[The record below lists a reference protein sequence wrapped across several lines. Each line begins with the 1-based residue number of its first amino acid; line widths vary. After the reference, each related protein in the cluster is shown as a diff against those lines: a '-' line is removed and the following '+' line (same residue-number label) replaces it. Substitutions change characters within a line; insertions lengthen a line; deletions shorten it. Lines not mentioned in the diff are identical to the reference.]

1 MNNITDIF
9 DYILKQADSIDI
21 AESEFKKLIHEDPEI
36 KQMYRD
42 WCHEV
47 GSSEKNGFL
56 DYCEEYM
63 DSQNSIWDTLNDYDS
78 DY

>member
-1 MNNITDIF
+1 MDNIIDIF
-9 DYILKQADSIDI
+9 NHILHQADSIDV
-21 AESEFKKLIHEDPEI
+21 ADFEFKKLINEDADI
-36 KQMYRD
+36 KQMYRQ

-63 DSQNSIWDTLNDYDS
+63 ESRDSIWDTLNDYDAE
-78 DY
+78 